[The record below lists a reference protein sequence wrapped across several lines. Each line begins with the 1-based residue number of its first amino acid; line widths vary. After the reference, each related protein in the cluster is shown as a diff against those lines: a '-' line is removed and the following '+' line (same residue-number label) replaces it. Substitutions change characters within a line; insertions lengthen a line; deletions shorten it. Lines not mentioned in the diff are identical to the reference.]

1 MGDAIGRPGP
11 RLTRPLSLA
20 SPHHLDPAMTVDL
33 IVTAPLPPFLYE
45 PLKRDFRCHDYHQ
58 SKQKPELLAA
68 EGGRIRGLVQGGG
81 TVTPAQ
87 LLDALPK
94 LEIISVF
101 GVGYDGVPVDYCRQ
115 RGIKVTN
122 TPDVL
127 TDDVADVAVGLVLM
141 TGRGFAAAERFV
153 RAGEWTKRGPEL
165 TTRLGGQ
172 RVGIL
177 GLGRIGKAI
186 AQRLSAMGMSISY
199 TGRKAQVDV
208 PYRFVPDL
216 VGLAAESDFLIVAC
230 PGGAA
235 TRNLVDAGVLAAL
248 GKKGT
253 IVNIA
258 RGSIIDEPALVAA
271 LQNGT
276 IKSAGLDVFAD
287 EPNVPAPLLAME
299 NVVLLP
305 HVGSATRET
314 RQAMGDLCKANLDA
328 WFAGKP
334 LLTLIPELG

>member
-1 MGDAIGRPGP
+1 
-11 RLTRPLSLA
+11 
-20 SPHHLDPAMTVDL
+20 MTDIL
-33 IVTAPLPPFLYE
+33 ITAPLPPFLYD
-45 PLKRDFRCHDYHQ
+45 PLRAAYQCHDYDKATD
-58 SKQKPELLAA
+58 KQQLLREVAP
-68 EGGRIRGLVQGGG
+68 RIRGLVQGGG
-81 TVTPAQ
+81 TVTAPT
-87 LLDALPK
+87 LLEALPK

-101 GVGYDGVPVDYCRQ
+101 GVGYDGVPVDYCRR

-127 TDDVADVAVGLVLM
+127 TDDVADVAVALILM
-141 TGRGFAAAERFV
+141 TGRGFIRANRFV
-153 RAGEWTKRGPEL
+153 HAGEWEKRGPEL
-165 TTRLGGQ
+165 TTRLGGR

-186 AQRLSAMGMSISY
+186 AQRVRAMGMEVSY
-199 TGRKAQVDV
+199 TGRRSQNV
-208 PYRFVPDL
+208 PYTFAPDL
-216 VGLAAESDFLIVAC
+216 ISLAQHSDYLVVAC

-235 TRNLVDAGVLAAL
+235 TRNLVNADVLRAL

-253 IVNIA
+253 LINIA
-258 RGSIIDEPALVAA
+258 RGSIVDETALVGA
-271 LQNGT
+271 LASGV
-276 IKSAGLDVFAD
+276 IKGAGLDVFAN
-287 EPNVPAPLLAME
+287 EPHIPSELLAMD

-334 LLTLIPELG
+334 LPTLIPELA

>member
-1 MGDAIGRPGP
+1 MP
-11 RLTRPLSLA
+11 
-20 SPHHLDPAMTVDL
+20 DL
-33 IVTAPLPPFLYE
+33 LVTAPLPDFLYE
-45 PLKRDFRCHDYHQ
+45 PLKRDYRCHDYHQ
-58 SKQKPELLAA
+58 SRHKPGLLAA
-68 EGGRIRGLVQGGG
+68 EGARIRGLVQGGG
-81 TVTPAQ
+81 TVTPTT

-115 RGIKVTN
+115 RGLKVTN

-141 TGRGFAAAERFV
+141 TGRGFGRLERFT
-153 RAGEWTKRGPEL
+153 RAGEWKRRGPEL
-165 TTRLGGQ
+165 TIKLGG
-172 RVGIL
+172 RIAGIL

-186 AQRLSAMGMSISY
+186 AQRLSAMGMSIAY
-199 TGRKAQVDV
+199 TGRKPQDV
-208 PYRFVPDL
+208 PYRFAPDL
-216 VGLAAESDFLIVAC
+216 KALAAESDFLIVAC
-230 PGGAA
+230 PGGPA

-248 GKKGT
+248 GSKGT

-276 IKSAGLDVFAD
+276 IKAAGLDVFAD
-287 EPNVPAPLLAME
+287 EPNVPEPLLSMD

-328 WFAGKP
+328 WFGQGRT
-334 LLTLIPELG
+334 LTLIPELV